1 MPTGKSDACQAY
13 IDSVNMRIAAMI
25 TTKRAPSRKALP
37 GKKRR
42 AAKRAAPYHHGSLRE
57 AMLRAAESILERD
70 GIGGLT
76 LRAAAREAG
85 VSHAAPKNHFGD
97 VMGLLSDLAA
107 VGFARFRA
115 TMEAHVRKSDP
126 APARLEAI
134 GRGYV
139 SFARTHP
146 DLFLL
151 MFRSERLD
159 FTRPALRLAA
169 DAALDVLAGTV
180 RAVRDEPMQAT
191 LTVPQAA
198 QMVVAWSLV
207 HGFAMLLLDDRLKQL
222 IARLPAGV
230 DEMAFL
236 PAIFERRTPK
246 NLDHFAGRPRSGW
259 ANRA

>member
-1 MPTGKSDACQAY
+1 
-13 IDSVNMRIAAMI
+13 MRRREFITLIGGATAAWPSGQV
-25 TTKRAPSRKALP
+25 REHPSRL
-37 GKKRR
+37 
-42 AAKRAAPYHHGSLRE
+42 
-57 AMLRAAESILERD
+57 
-70 GIGGLT
+70 
-76 LRAAAREAG
+76 
-85 VSHAAPKNHFGD
+85 
-97 VMGLLSDLAA
+97 
-107 VGFARFRA
+107 
-115 TMEAHVRKSDP
+115 
-126 APARLEAI
+126 I

-198 QMVVAWSLV
+198 QMVIAWSLV

-222 IARLPAGV
+222 IAKLPPGV

-236 PAIFERRTPK
+236 PAILSAALPK
-246 NLDHFAGRPRSGW
+246 T
-259 ANRA
+259 

>member
-1 MPTGKSDACQAY
+1 MTA
-13 IDSVNMRIAAMI
+13 
-25 TTKRAPSRKALP
+25 TKRAPSRKAP
-37 GKKRR
+37 GAATRRR
-42 AAKRAAPYHHGSLRE
+42 AARRAAPYHHGSLRE

-76 LRAAAREAG
+76 LRAAARAAG
-85 VSHAAPKNHFGD
+85 GSHAAPKNHFGD

-159 FTRPALRLAA
+159 FTRQALRSAGEAALGVPAGPVRSVAAASVFVLAA
-169 DAALDVLAGTV
+169 RV
-180 RAVRDEPMQAT
+180 RAFRKDPMQPPIT
-191 LTVPQAA
+191 LPQAA

-207 HGFAMLLLDDRLKQL
+207 HGFAMLL
-222 IARLPAGV
+222 
-230 DEMAFL
+230 
-236 PAIFERRTPK
+236 
-246 NLDHFAGRPRSGW
+246 
-259 ANRA
+259 

>member
-1 MPTGKSDACQAY
+1 MT
-13 IDSVNMRIAAMI
+13 R
-25 TTKRAPSRKALP
+25 TKRAPSHKAP
-37 GKKRR
+37 QAGKNRR
-42 AAKRAAPYHHGSLRE
+42 AAKPAAPYHHGSLRE
-57 AMLRAAESILERD
+57 AMLRAAENILKRD
-70 GIGGLT
+70 GIRGLT

-107 VGFARFRA
+107 VGFAQFRA
-115 TMEAHVRKSDP
+115 AMEAQIRESDP
-126 APARLEAI
+126 APAQLEAI

-139 SFARTHP
+139 TFARTHP

-159 FTRPALRLAA
+159 FTRPALQSAA
-169 DAALDVLAGTV
+169 DAALDVLASTV

-191 LTVPQAA
+191 LTLPQAA

-207 HGFAMLLLDDRLKQL
+207 HGFAMLLLDNRLKQL

-230 DEMAFL
+230 DEMVFL
-236 PAIFERRTPK
+236 PAILSAALPK
-246 NLDHFAGRPRSGW
+246 T
-259 ANRA
+259 

>member
-1 MPTGKSDACQAY
+1 MT
-13 IDSVNMRIAAMI
+13 R
-25 TTKRAPSRKALP
+25 TKRATSHKTPQA

-42 AAKRAAPYHHGSLRE
+42 PAKRGAPYHHGSLRE

-70 GIGGLT
+70 GIRGLT

-97 VMGLLSDLAA
+97 VKGLLSDLAA

-115 TMEAHVRKSDP
+115 VMEAHIRESDP
-126 APARLEAI
+126 APTRLEAI

-139 SFARTHP
+139 TFARTHP

-159 FTRPALRLAA
+159 FTRPALQSAA

-191 LTVPQAA
+191 LTLPQAA

-207 HGFAMLLLDDRLKQL
+207 HGFTMLLLDNRLKQL

-236 PAIFERRTPK
+236 PAILSAALPK
-246 NLDHFAGRPRSGW
+246 T
-259 ANRA
+259 